1 MKQQIGYG
9 MLRVELRRQFER
21 EAVATG
27 LLTARRYRGVGSL
40 PGSYDKLLEEA
51 DARDFFLSARWFTN
65 FERTIVSSDEAVT
78 VYGIESPD
86 LSHPVGAFMMWQRA
100 SKGIVNFRVLQSLA
114 NYYTPY
120 CGPILDSRY
129 MADGIQAFAHALSED
144 RRLFALVDLRC
155 LDPAQPYFATMV
167 QALSGCGF
175 AVQTYFQF
183 GNWYLDVNGRSFAE
197 YVSTLPTVLKKNIPY
212 QTRRLER
219 THRVELKLVASME
232 GLDQSLQDYEAVYH
246 SSWRDEEAYPG
257 FIRGLAESAARAG
270 SLRLGLL
277 YADGIPVAAQFWLV
291 HAGVA
296 SIYKIAYVEKFAKF
310 SVGTVLTAH
319 MMRQALDVDRV
330 SVVDYLSGDDDYKKD
345 WMSHRRERWG
355 ILAFNLRSLRGIA
368 LAGRHLGGR
377 RIKQMLNHMKK
388 WKARK
393 GESTSGHGGHAK

>member
-1 MKQQIGYG
+1 
-9 MLRVELRRQFER
+9 
-21 EAVATG
+21 
-27 LLTARRYRGVGSL
+27 
-40 PGSYDKLLEEA
+40 
-51 DARDFFLSARWFTN
+51 
-65 FERTIVSSDEAVT
+65 
-78 VYGIESPD
+78 
-86 LSHPVGAFMMWQRA
+86 
-100 SKGIVNFRVLQSLA
+100 
-114 NYYTPY
+114 
-120 CGPILDSRY
+120 
-129 MADGIQAFAHALSED
+129 
-144 RRLFALVDLRC
+144 
-155 LDPAQPYFATMV
+155 
-167 QALSGCGF
+167 
-175 AVQTYFQF
+175 
-183 GNWYLDVNGRSFAE
+183 
-197 YVSTLPTVLKKNIPY
+197 
-212 QTRRLER
+212 
-219 THRVELKLVASME
+219 
-232 GLDQSLQDYEAVYH
+232 VYH